1 MADEILTN
9 YQHIIE
15 QFTFITGSGG
25 AFEFKVDGETL
36 YSKKTLKRHANPGEI
51 LELFKEYIGPDV
63 EPYPRD

>member
-9 YQHIIE
+9 YQHIINE
-15 QFTFITGSGG
+15 FTFVTGSKGV
-25 AFEFKVDGETL
+25 FDFKIDGEL
-36 YSKKTLKRHANPGEI
+36 LFSKKQLNRHANPGEI